1 VTKIKLNSNLSIS
14 TNPYLQVFN
23 EEITDCQY
31 CKLFSIYQMNYVYSI
46 FMIELKFNKD
56 TN

>member
-1 VTKIKLNSNLSIS
+1 MPIYVTKIKLNSNLSIS

-46 FMIELKFNKD
+46 FYD
-56 TN
+56 RT